1 MTILWRRTWED
12 DLTREDYMAWDRGR
26 RVGRVYRV
34 ITGTGDRWGYFP
46 ALGGPGHLPLE
57 SRFAA
62 MMALE
67 DAWLSR
73 PAATQ
78 ASEPSATQLRQ

>member
-1 MTILWRRTWED
+1 MTIIWRRTWED
-12 DLTREDYMAWDRGR
+12 DLTSEDYMAWDRGR

-34 ITGTGDRWGYFP
+34 ITGNGDRWGYFP
-46 ALGGPGHLPLE
+46 AGGGPGHLPLE
-57 SRFAA
+57 SRLAA

-73 PAATQ
+73 RAAAAEQ
-78 ASEPSATQLRQ
+78 AGEAVRQGA